1 MRRPLSST
9 SWILLTTI
17 VLMLALMPLDPH
29 LSKWA
34 QDLPEAVVDFN
45 EAITDFGTFGWM
57 IYASAFLLLVA
68 LIAKRAAQQETVRQR
83 ARTVRSLSA
92 YFLLTIGTASVLVH
106 GLKFLIGRARPE
118 LMEEYGAYSLTP
130 FTGERLF
137 ESFPSGH
144 STAAGALFGA
154 FAMLMP
160 QFRPLFFVF
169 ATTIGMSRVI
179 VGAHYPSD
187 VAAGL
192 LLGLWTAV
200 MIAFL
205 FARQGWHFRWGANGW
220 PVPNSAHAASRQEPQ
235 GEQ

>member
-1 MRRPLSST
+1 MRQPLSST
-9 SWILLTTI
+9 VWILLTTI
-17 VLMLALMPLDPH
+17 VLILALVPFDAY
-29 LSKWA
+29 LSEWA
-34 QDLPEAVVDFN
+34 KGLPEEIVDFN
-45 EAITDFGTFGWM
+45 RMITDFGTFAWM
-57 IYASAFLLLVA
+57 VYASAFLFLVA
-68 LIAKRAAQQETVRQR
+68 FIANSTAKRETVRQQ
-83 ARTVRSLSA
+83 ARTARSLSA

-118 LMEEYGAYSLTP
+118 LLQDYGAYSLTP
-130 FTGERLF
+130 FAGERLF

-160 QFRPLFFVF
+160 RFRPLFFVF
-169 ATTIGMSRVI
+169 AVTIGASRVI

-200 MIAFL
+200 MFAFL

-220 PVPNSAHAASRQEPQ
+220 PVSKPAQTAARDQPQ
-235 GEQ
+235 

>member
-1 MRRPLSST
+1 MKQALSST
-9 SWILLTTI
+9 AWIFLTTI
-17 VLMLALMPLDPH
+17 VLMLALVPLDPH
-29 LSKWA
+29 LAEWA
-34 QDLPEAVVDFN
+34 QALPDEIVDFN

-68 LIAKRAAQQETVRQR
+68 FIAKRTSQRETVRHR
-83 ARTVRSLSA
+83 ARTARSLSA

-118 LMEEYGAYSLTP
+118 LLHEYGAYSLTP
-130 FTGERLF
+130 FAGDRLF

-144 STAAGALFGA
+144 STAAGAMFGA

-160 QFRPLFFVF
+160 QFRPLFFFF
-169 ATTIGMSRVI
+169 AMLIGISRVV

-200 MIAFL
+200 IIAFL
-205 FARQGWHFRWGANGW
+205 FAHQGWHFHWDANGW
-220 PVPNSAHAASRQEPQ
+220 PVSKAAGNATRDKQQVE
-235 GEQ
+235 